1 MTRLTIPQALLNTVE
16 RFSDRPGLFY
26 KFNGKYREIKWG
38 EVHRKVNQ
46 LASFLLKQGFKRGQH
61 AAILS
66 DTRYEWAIADLA
78 CQAIGLVT
86 IPVYP
91 TLREE
96 QIQNIIIHSET
107 AGIFVSDEW
116 QLEKIRNIR
125 AALPDF
131 FPVVIFDTPAEKSD
145 DVTSLAE
152 ALEYGKQNS
161 GNADILKE
169 NVNSTKPDDLASIIY
184 TSGTT
189 GDPKGVMLTQ
199 DNFMFN
205 VQSCTNVVPV
215 NEEDLFLSFL
225 PLSHVLERM
234 AGYYLPLYIGASIA
248 YAESIDTVA
257 QNMAEMKPTVMISVP
272 RLYEKMNTK
281 IIEAVES
288 GTPVKRKL
296 FYWALKKGE
305 SYFSRHLN
313 HLSIPFAC
321 KIKFSIADK
330 LVLSKIREKT
340 GGRLSCFIS
349 GGAPLQKETGEF
361 FSNVGIVILEG
372 FGLTETSPVTN
383 LNPPEKIKFGT
394 VGPVIPDVKVKIAD
408 DGEILT
414 KSRSLMKGY
423 YKNESATNEAIDS
436 DGWFHTGDIGFLDED
451 GYLKITDRK
460 KNILVT
466 SGGKN
471 IYPQPIEQKLKD
483 SVYIAEAVLIG
494 DKRNYVTALLLPEQ
508 EQLNKFAVNENIQ
521 LSDVGELIRHP
532 KVIELFDKIVS
543 ESMAKF
549 ARYEQVKKYTLLPA
563 EFTIETGEY
572 TPTLKVKRKVIEEKF
587 SKEIN
592 SMYEG

>member
-1 MTRLTIPQALLNTVE
+1 MTRLTIPEALLNTVD
-16 RFSDRPGLFY
+16 RFSDRPALFN
-26 KFNGKYREIKWG
+26 KFDGKYQELKWG

-46 LASFLLKQGFKRGQH
+46 LASFLLQLGFKRGQH
-61 AAILS
+61 VAILS

-86 IPVYP
+86 IPIYP

-96 QIQNIIIHSET
+96 QIQNILIHSE
-107 AGIFVSDEW
+107 ASGIFLSDEW

-125 AALPDF
+125 PALPEF
-131 FPVVIFDTPAEKSD
+131 FPIVIFDQPAENSD
-145 DVTSLAE
+145 DVKSLSA
-152 ALEYGKQNS
+152 ALDAGEQSS
-161 GNADILKE
+161 GDIDILRE
-169 NVNSTKPDDLASIIY
+169 NVKSTNPDDLASIIY

-205 VQSCTNVVPV
+205 VQSCTKVVPV
-215 NEEDLFLSFL
+215 NENDLFLSFL

-272 RLYEKMNTK
+272 RLYEKMNAK
-281 IIEAVES
+281 IIEAVDS
-288 GTPVKRKL
+288 GSPVKRKL

-305 SYFSRHLN
+305 TYYTSHLN
-313 HLSIPFAC
+313 ALTVSSVC
-321 KIKFSIADK
+321 KIKFNIADK

-340 GGRLSCFIS
+340 GGRLKCFIS

-361 FSNVGIVILEG
+361 FYNLGIIILEG

-394 VGPVIPDVKVKIAD
+394 VGPAIPEVDVNIAD

-423 YKNESATNEAIDS
+423 YKNEDATREAIDP
-436 DGWFHTGDIGFLDED
+436 DGWFHTGDIGFLDEV

-494 DKRNYVTALLLPEQ
+494 DKKNYVTALLLPDQ
-508 EQLNKFAVNENIQ
+508 EQLNKFASSENIR
-521 LSDVGELIRHP
+521 LADLKDLIGHP
-532 KVIELFDKIVS
+532 KVSALFDKIVS
-543 ESMAKF
+543 ESMSGF

-563 EFTIETGEY
+563 EFSIETGEY
-572 TPTLKVKRKVIEEKF
+572 TPTLKVKRKVIEEKY

-592 SMYEG
+592 SMYES

>member
-1 MTRLTIPQALLNTVE
+1 MIKLTIPEALLNTVE
-16 RFSDRPGLFY
+16 KFSDRPGLFY
-26 KFNGKYREIKWG
+26 KLNGQYREIKWG

-46 LASFLLKQGFKRGQH
+46 LASFLLKQGFQRGQH
-61 AAILS
+61 VAILS

-78 CQAIGLVT
+78 SQAIGLVT

-96 QIQNIIIHSET
+96 QIQNIIIHSE
-107 AGIFVSDEW
+107 AGGIFVSDEW
-116 QLEKIRNIR
+116 QLEKIRKIR
-125 AALPDF
+125 SNLPDL
-131 FPVVIFDTPAEKSD
+131 FPIIIFDKPAEDSN
-145 DVTSLAE
+145 DVTSLSD
-152 ALEYGKQNS
+152 ALEIGGNHS
-161 GNADILKE
+161 GDKDILRE
-169 NVNSTKPDDLASIIY
+169 NVKSTKPDDLASIIY

-189 GDPKGVMLTQ
+189 GDPKGVMLTH

-215 NEEDLFLSFL
+215 NEQDLFLSFL

-272 RLYEKMNTK
+272 RLYEKMNAK
-281 IIEAVES
+281 IIETVES
-288 GTPVKRKL
+288 GSSIKRKL

-305 SYFSRHLN
+305 VYFTRHLN
-313 HLSIPFAC
+313 HVSIPLAC
-321 KIKFSIADK
+321 KIKFSLADK

-340 GGRLSCFIS
+340 GGRLGCFIS

-361 FSNVGIVILEG
+361 FKNIGIIILEG

-394 VGPVIPDVKVKIAD
+394 VGPVIPGVDVKIAD

-423 YKNESATNEAIDS
+423 YKNESATREAIDS
-436 DGWFHTGDIGFLDED
+436 KGWFHTGDIGFLDED

-494 DKRNYVTALLLPEQ
+494 DKRNYVTALLLPEK
-508 EQLNKFAVNENIQ
+508 EQLTKFAVNENIQ
-521 LSDVGELIRHP
+521 LSDISELIHHP
-532 KVIELFDKIVS
+532 KIIELFDKIVS
-543 ESMAKF
+543 ESMANY
-549 ARYEQVKKYTLLPA
+549 ARYEQVKKYTVLPV
-563 EFTIETGEY
+563 EFSIDTGEY
-572 TPTLKVKRKVIEEKF
+572 TPTLKIKRKVIEEKF
-587 SKEIN
+587 IDEIN